1 MVKHTQET
9 HNTLRVLRAAP
20 RAPAVKTASSCII
33 TGASSRKI
41 TGKDRME
48 SSNVYSRSLAIC
60 GCEQC
65 LPFWINVGIHIK
77 TSKGKARQSAKRM
90 TGSLVLC
97 VLSFPGPSML
107 SRAFTH
113 NEQISSIFKQLVALQ
128 ICKHWIKIM
137 GQTKIWRMKMDE
149 IRCLS

>member
-33 TGASSRKI
+33 TEASSRKI
-41 TGKDRME
+41 PGKDRME

-65 LPFWINVGIHIK
+65 LPFWINVGIHINSHK
-77 TSKGKARQSAKRM
+77 SFKRQSQAKRKKNDWVVGAM
-90 TGSLVLC
+90 C
-97 VLSFPGPSML
+97 
-107 SRAFTH
+107 AFVSWTIYA
-113 NEQISSIFKQLVALQ
+113 ISCIHS
-128 ICKHWIKIM
+128 
-137 GQTKIWRMKMDE
+137 
-149 IRCLS
+149 